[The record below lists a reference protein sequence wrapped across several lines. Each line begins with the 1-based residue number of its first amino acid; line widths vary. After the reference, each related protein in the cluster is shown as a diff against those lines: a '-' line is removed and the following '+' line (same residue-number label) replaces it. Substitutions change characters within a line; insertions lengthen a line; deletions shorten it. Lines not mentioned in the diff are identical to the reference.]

1 MAKDYNNI
9 EQVPVNKI
17 KIKIEN
23 LFKIFGPKA
32 REFTEVVKQ
41 GVDKDELLAK
51 HNHVLGLDNINLDI
65 HDQSIQVVMG
75 LSGSGKSTLI
85 RHVNRL
91 IDPTEGV
98 VSVDDQD
105 VTKLSK
111 DELLEF
117 RRTKTGMVFQRF
129 GLFPHQNIIEN
140 VKLGLSIK
148 GIDKSEADET
158 AKYLTESAVAKMSMK
173 EYEKRSEDIMEA
185 QRSGKFIYDL
195 SR

>member
-1 MAKDYNNI
+1 MKNS
-9 EQVPVNKI
+9 ENKI
-17 KIKIEN
+17 N
-23 LFKIFGPKA
+23 
-32 REFTEVVKQ
+32 
-41 GVDKDELLAK
+41 
-51 HNHVLGLDNINLDI
+51 DNINLDI

-129 GLFPHQNIIEN
+129 GLFPHQNI
-140 VKLGLSIK
+140 
-148 GIDKSEADET
+148 
-158 AKYLTESAVAKMSMK
+158 
-173 EYEKRSEDIMEA
+173 
-185 QRSGKFIYDL
+185 
-195 SR
+195 

>member
-1 MAKDYNNI
+1 
-9 EQVPVNKI
+9 
-17 KIKIEN
+17 
-23 LFKIFGPKA
+23 
-32 REFTEVVKQ
+32 
-41 GVDKDELLAK
+41 LLAK

-111 DELLEF
+111 
-117 RRTKTGMVFQRF
+117 
-129 GLFPHQNIIEN
+129 
-140 VKLGLSIK
+140 
-148 GIDKSEADET
+148 
-158 AKYLTESAVAKMSMK
+158 
-173 EYEKRSEDIMEA
+173 
-185 QRSGKFIYDL
+185 
-195 SR
+195 

>member
-9 EQVPVNKI
+9 EQVHVNKI

-117 RRTKTGMVFQRF
+117 RRT
-129 GLFPHQNIIEN
+129 
-140 VKLGLSIK
+140 
-148 GIDKSEADET
+148 
-158 AKYLTESAVAKMSMK
+158 
-173 EYEKRSEDIMEA
+173 
-185 QRSGKFIYDL
+185 
-195 SR
+195 